1 MPSYVRV
8 RGNARR
14 GIRLRSSIGAQNAVT
29 VTNRQSTIVDLD
41 DPNTRADLGH
51 HISIGQLL
59 VLDTVPRSTFGTY
72 PNTVVQTGV
81 VPTAAGSG
89 SLQVNVSA
97 GTLLTATAAGA
108 STTQAVAAQSV
119 TLGAPSAN
127 PRIDTIQVA
136 TATGVVSVVA
146 GTAAV
151 AGASAPAAAGGN
163 IAIGE
168 AYVAPGATQPSYV
181 KDVRPL
187 P

>member
-1 MPSYVRV
+1 MPTYVRV

-29 VTNRQSTIVDLD
+29 ITNRQATIVDLD

-59 VLDTVPRSTFGTY
+59 VLDTVARATFGAY
-72 PNTVVQTGV
+72 PNTVVQQGAVATS
-81 VPTAAGSG
+81 AGSG
-89 SLQVNVSA
+89 TFQVNVSA
-97 GTLLTATAAGA
+97 GTLLTATAATT

-119 TLGAPSAN
+119 TLGAPAAQ
-127 PRIDTIQVA
+127 PRVDTIQVA

-146 GTAAV
+146 GTPAV
-151 AGASAPAAAGGN
+151 AGAAAPAAAGGN
-163 IAIGE
+163 IAIAE

-181 KDVRPL
+181 RDVRPL